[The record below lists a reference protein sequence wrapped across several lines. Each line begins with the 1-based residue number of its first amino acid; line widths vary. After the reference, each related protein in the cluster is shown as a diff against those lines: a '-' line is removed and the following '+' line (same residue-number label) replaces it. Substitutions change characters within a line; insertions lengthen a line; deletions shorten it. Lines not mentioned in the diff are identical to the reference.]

1 MDHHNLARTFQH
13 RGRIAI
19 AAGEIQPPRRQIAPI
34 PSHVAPCKAGAWVQ
48 SQDLRAGC
56 RDGIGA
62 GRMGAVAMA
71 IKQHPV
77 EIFEKGIVHQPV
89 EMAINRGVA
98 KMGLTLGDQ
107 AQMRP
112 TPVSGKGVTPRHA
125 RLAGHDRIKLIEG
138 HDQRGARI
146 LKKRP
151 MTGAECLEMPLI
163 DGQILQPLQQR
174 RACRLAP
181 GAGRGIIGSFDL
193 SHRQPAFVARRKGQT
208 AMLSRISR
216 QCPARERWKQG
227 KIKAYCRVG
236 KNNPAR
242 LFRISPIWAL

>member
-1 MDHHNLARTFQH
+1 
-13 RGRIAI
+13 
-19 AAGEIQPPRRQIAPI
+19 
-34 PSHVAPCKAGAWVQ
+34 
-48 SQDLRAGC
+48 
-56 RDGIGA
+56 
-62 GRMGAVAMA
+62 
-71 IKQHPV
+71 
-77 EIFEKGIVHQPV
+77 
-89 EMAINRGVA
+89 
-98 KMGLTLGDQ
+98 
-107 AQMRP
+107 
-112 TPVSGKGVTPRHA
+112 
-125 RLAGHDRIKLIEG
+125 
-138 HDQRGARI
+138 
-146 LKKRP
+146 
-151 MTGAECLEMPLI
+151 MPLI

-181 GAGRGIIGSFDL
+181 GAGRGIVGSFDL